1 MESEWRITGVEVD
14 PEPRLIERIWARD
27 PAVWGPGED
36 DPRDRLGWLDLPDR
50 MAAEVARLESFAAE
64 GPGISTVALLGMG
77 GSSLAPEVFA
87 RTLGPVPG
95 RPPLEVGDSTHPAEV
110 IDLTGRLDLE
120 RTSWIVSSKSGTTIE
135 TMSLYRHFR
144 ALRDKGDAFI
154 AITDPGTPLET
165 LGGEEDFGE
174 VFLNPPDIGGRF
186 SALSLFGLVPAALIG
201 ADLDRL
207 LTGAAAAK
215 SATGPDAA
223 PGTNSALVIGTAIA
237 ELARQGRNKLTW
249 VVSEAIESFGD
260 WVEQL
265 IAESTGKN
273 GTGICPIVGEPLA
286 PPEAYGD
293 DRVFV
298 HLSLAGDTAHDDF
311 VSALRSEG
319 HPVVSVELLDVSA
332 LGAEMF
338 RWEVATAVAGA
349 VLGIN
354 AFDQPD
360 VEAAKRGAR
369 DALQSVDEKEW
380 PNESPEELLEGT
392 GPGDLVALL
401 AFAPRTPTTESALAR
416 ARTKLVTTRGVA
428 TSAGFGPR
436 YLHSTGQLHKG
447 GPKGVRALVILD
459 EPAEDVPIPGR
470 DYGFAALVTAQ
481 ALGDATALEKAGRRV
496 ACTRWATFEAWTN
509 D

>member
-215 SATGPDAA
+215 SATGPDAV

-481 ALGDATALEKAGRRV
+481 ALGDATALEKAGQRV
-496 ACTRWATFEAWTN
+496 ACTRWATFEAWAN

>member
-1 MESEWRITGVEVD
+1 MEAEWRITGVEVD
-14 PEPRLIERIWARD
+14 PQPGLIEGIWARD

-36 DPRDRLGWLDLPDR
+36 DPRNRLGWLDLPER
-50 MAAEVARLESFAAE
+50 MAADVARLEDFVAE

-87 RTLGPVPG
+87 RILGPAPG
-95 RPPLEVGDSTHPAEV
+95 RPVLEVADSTHPAEV
-110 IDLTGRLDLE
+110 IGLTGRLDLE
-120 RTSWIVSSKSGTTIE
+120 RTAWIVSSKSGTTIE

-165 LGGEEDFGE
+165 LAGDEDFGE

-186 SALSLFGLVPAALIG
+186 SALSLFGLVPAALTG
-201 ADLDRL
+201 VDLDRL
-207 LTGAAAAK
+207 LAGAATAK
-215 SATGPDAA
+215 KASGPDAE

-237 ELARQGRNKLTW
+237 ELAKQGRNKLTW

-273 GTGICPIVGEPLA
+273 GTGICPIVGEPIA

-298 HLSLAGDTAHDDF
+298 HLSLAGDPVHDDF
-311 VSALRSEG
+311 TSALRSAG
-319 HPVVSVELLDVSA
+319 HPVVSGELPDASA

-360 VEAAKRGAR
+360 VEAAKQGAR
-369 DALQSVDEKEW
+369 DALASADEKEW
-380 PNESPEELLEGT
+380 PNESPEELFAGT
-392 GPGDLVALL
+392 GPGELVALL
-401 AFAPRTPTTESALAR
+401 AFAPRTPATEAAVAR
-416 ARTKLVTTRGVA
+416 ARTKLVTSRGIA

-447 GPKGVRALVILD
+447 GPKGVRALVVLD
-459 EPAEDVPIPGR
+459 EPAEDVPIPGS
-470 DYGFAALVTAQ
+470 DHGFAALVTAQ
-481 ALGDATALEKAGRRV
+481 ALGDAEALVKAGRRV
-496 ACTRWATFEAWTN
+496 ACTRWATFEAWAN